1 MDISVFG
8 LGYVGCVTAAC
19 LANDGHRIIGV
30 DVNETK
36 VNMVREGRS
45 PIVERGLTELIRA
58 NVERG
63 RLWATTD
70 AREAIEASQ
79 LSLICVGTPS
89 NGNGSLDLK
98 YLRSVTQQIGAA
110 LIHKKA
116 FHTIVVRS
124 TMLPGTTHHEIIP
137 LLESVSGKPFGEGFG
152 LCVNPEFLREG
163 SAIED
168 FYSPPKIVIGADH
181 PDIAERVMELYSDI
195 DALRFITDIAVAEMV
210 KYVDNTFHALKVAF
224 ANEIG
229 TLCQRLGIDSHEVM
243 EIFCSDTKLNL
254 SPAYLKPGFA
264 FGGACLPKDVRA
276 LVHRARLLDLQLPVL
291 EAIIPSNER
300 HIRRAVDLIMA
311 TGRKRIGFLGLSFKA
326 GTDDLRNSPMVD
338 VIETLLGKG
347 YQLKIFDENV
357 SLARLCGANRE
368 FIEREIPHISSL
380 MCESI
385 DEVIEASD
393 VLVIGTTSPLYARA
407 LQDINGR
414 HIIIDLVRL
423 LDPDPKKENTYYGI
437 CW

>member
-1 MDISVFG
+1 MNISVFG

-19 LANDGHRIIGV
+19 LANDGHRVIGV

-36 VNMVREGRS
+36 VHMVREGQS
-45 PIVERGLTELIRA
+45 PIVERGLSELIRN
-58 NVERG
+58 NVEKG
-63 RLWATTD
+63 RLSATTD
-70 AREAIEASQ
+70 ALEAVAASE
-79 LSLICVGTPS
+79 LSLVCVGTPS

-98 YLRSVTQQIGAA
+98 YLRDVTRQIGVA
-110 LIHKKA
+110 LIHKPA

-124 TMLPGTTHHEIIP
+124 TMLPGTTHQEIIP
-137 LLESVSGKPFGEGFG
+137 LLERISGKPFGEGFG

-168 FYSPPKIVIGADH
+168 FYHPPKIVVGADH
-181 PDIAERVMELYSDI
+181 PEIAEHVMELYSNI
-195 DALRFITDIAVAEMV
+195 DALRFITDVAVAEMV
-210 KYVDNTFHALKVAF
+210 KYVDNAFHALKVTF

-243 EIFCSDTKLNL
+243 KIFCSDTKLNL

-300 HIRRAVDLIMA
+300 HIRRAVELIMA

-326 GTDDLRNSPMVD
+326 GTDDLRNSPIVD

-347 YQLKIFDENV
+347 YHLKIFDENV

-407 LQDINGR
+407 LRGINGR
-414 HIIIDLVRL
+414 HIVIDLVRL
-423 LDPDPKKENTYYGI
+423 INPDLRRENRYYGI